1 MSSRKERNVVSVP
14 KFTSFKP
21 RPPPEAVPTDRQQP
35 EAPRRDDAQS
45 SRAEG
50 REHRHRHRVSGREAS
65 GRSDGHRTQEKDRE
79 RDRDSGRSLPRESS
93 EIPRRGAPT
102 VLPSPTD
109 PQAACYVID
118 KRGDP
123 LIRKYGGN
131 SRYDVPKYRRYGSG
145 RVLGADG
152 YLRIESLGSRDVFT
166 IRGFNEGGGS
176 ADRKSVLGRAGRESA
191 RPVRVRKEQAATYT
205 GTEDFLLLRPSKK
218 RKRGAS
224 PGSDASSDQ
233 DGPSYRSIHGKSK
246 PHEFSDSDEEY
257 ESDASG
263 AAAERR
269 QQDLDDPIKAK
280 TMTLSQR
287 VRDHPQDVD
296 AWLALVEHQDTL
308 LRLKDHNGQKPTQ
321 AEIKSFADIKLSML
335 EKALAQATLPT
346 QQNALRLRIMKEG
359 VKIWDS
365 RTIAKKWEELVKDHG
380 ANYDIWRGFV
390 AFKQTDLGTL
400 RYEDVKQLYVARLHY
415 VRAGI
420 ANGSGSYGELIAVF
434 TRMLRFIAETGYSEL
449 AAAAWQAI
457 LELHFCRPS
466 THSGDATTSV
476 PPSFQDFW
484 ETEVAR
490 IGDESAKGW
499 AAFELNGG
507 TDEAPEPKTF
517 DLGNAPTTRD
527 PYKAWAA
534 AEQRRAAQA
543 QIPARTLDDGTEDD
557 PYRVVVWSDIQDLLF
572 FVPQEALSAVHQ
584 ELLDAFLVFYQLPP
598 AFGTSEVIQGLLHD
612 ELIDAGGTVIL
623 ESPTDVEAGDS
634 VAPSMFQRSHLRIAK
649 SPEVLFADSNWFNY
663 MSAAQNTEAAERWA
677 LISRVLKHL
686 TRACGVGNLASYYL
700 ALEMARRSSDAK
712 KTSKALLKQYPTH
725 IELYLGYASFE
736 FSHDN
741 KTVAR
746 NVVLAALGLPNLSL
760 AERLQLCHAG
770 AWMEMEDGGSL
781 TRCLSRL
788 CLIGQEGPS
797 DEDQVSPALVLKVR
811 QLLASNRDYLT
822 SQGDIAT
829 AALFAKS
836 LALLEYL
843 TQQGGQE
850 PRGEGQGDIGSAM
863 ASVEK
868 FSEELKTR
876 DLASHDGHEQLLQ
889 FASQLL
895 YVHICHG

>member
-1 MSSRKERNVVSVP
+1 MSSKKEKVVSVP

-21 RPPPEAVPTDRQQP
+21 RPPPEALPTDRQQLD
-35 EAPRRDDAQS
+35 APRRDDARP

-50 REHRHRHRVSGREAS
+50 REHRHRRRSPDREAS
-65 GRSDGHRTQEKDRE
+65 GRSDGHRTRDRH
-79 RDRDSGRSLPRESS
+79 RDRDRDRDRSPPKEASDLPR
-93 EIPRRGAPT
+93 RAAPA
-102 VLPSPTD
+102 D
-109 PQAACYVID
+109 PQTACYVID

-123 LIRKYGGN
+123 LIRRYGGN

-145 RVLGADG
+145 RIMGADG

-166 IRGFNEGGGS
+166 IRGFNEGGAS
-176 ADRKSVLGRAGRESA
+176 ADRKSVLGSA
-191 RPVRVRKEQAATYT
+191 SRRSAQPVRVRKEQAATYT
-205 GTEDFLLLRPSKK
+205 GTEDFLPLRASKK

-224 PGSDASSDQ
+224 PSPDASSDQ
-233 DGPSYRSIHGKSK
+233 DAPSYRSIHGKSK

-257 ESDASG
+257 GSDASG

-269 QQDLDDPIKAK
+269 QQDLDDPIKSK

-287 VRDHPQDVD
+287 VRDHPQDID
-296 AWLALVEHQDTL
+296 AWLALVDHQDTL
-308 LRLKDHNGQKPTQ
+308 LRLKDHGGQSPTP

-335 EKALAQATLPT
+335 EKALAQATSPS
-346 QQNALRLRIMKEG
+346 QQDALRLRIMKEG

-365 RTIAKKWEELVKDHG
+365 RAIAKRWEELVKDHG
-380 ANYDIWRGFV
+380 ANFDIWRGFV
-390 AFKQTDLGTL
+390 AYKQTDLGTL
-400 RYEDVKQLYVARLHY
+400 RYEDVKQLYIARLHH
-415 VRAGI
+415 VRAALASG
-420 ANGSGSYGELIAVF
+420 GGSYGELIAVF
-434 TRMLRFIAETGYSEL
+434 TRMLRFITETGYSEL

-466 THSGDATTSV
+466 AHSGDATTSV
-476 PPSFQDFW
+476 PPSFQEFW
-484 ETEVAR
+484 ESEVAR
-490 IGDESAKGW
+490 IGDESAQGW

-517 DLGNAPTTRD
+517 DLATAPKTRD

-534 AEQRRAAQA
+534 VEQQRAAQA

-572 FVPQEALSAVHQ
+572 FVPQEALPAVHQ

-598 AFGTSEVIQGLLHD
+598 AFGTSQVVQSLLHD

-623 ESPTDVEAGDS
+623 ESPTDMDAGDA
-634 VAPSMFQRSHLRIAK
+634 VTPSMFQRSHLKIAK
-649 SPEVLFADSNWFNY
+649 SPEVLFAGSRWFNY
-663 MSAAQNTEAAERWA
+663 MSAAQSAEAADRWG
-677 LISRVLKHL
+677 LVSRTLKHL
-686 TRACGVGNLASYYL
+686 TRTCGVGDLASYYL
-700 ALEMARRSSDAK
+700 ALEIARRSSDAK
-712 KTSKALLKQYPTH
+712 KTSKALLKQYPTR

-746 NVVLAALGLPNLSL
+746 NVVSAALGLPSLSL

-770 AWMEMEDGGSL
+770 AWMEMEDGSL
-781 TRCLSRL
+781 SCCLSRL
-788 CLIGQEGPS
+788 CLVGQEGPS
-797 DEDQVSPALVLKVR
+797 NDEHQVSPALVLKVR

-822 SQGDIAT
+822 SQGDVAM

-850 PRGEGQGDIGSAM
+850 PRGAGQGDIGSAM
-863 ASVEK
+863 ASIEK
-868 FSEELKTR
+868 FSEELRTR
-876 DLASHDGHEQLLQ
+876 ELAGRDGHEQLLQ
-889 FASQLL
+889 FAAQLL
-895 YVHICHG
+895 YTHICHG